1 MVGYAK
7 AEAPPAVSCVT
18 DAEALNKEWQW
29 TWPKPPSPKPR
40 STEIIEDRRG
50 HRYTVS
56 EYESMYLRLNQSW
69 KLCQDGNLVE
79 ARNKMFI
86 VRSWLNAANGQ
97 STDE

>member
-1 MVGYAK
+1 MNQVFQFDESANSPDLTDEEI
-7 AEAPPAVSCVT
+7 ASAVMTS
-18 DAEALNKEWQW
+18 
-29 TWPKPPSPKPR
+29 S
-40 STEIIEDRRG
+40 SEDRRG